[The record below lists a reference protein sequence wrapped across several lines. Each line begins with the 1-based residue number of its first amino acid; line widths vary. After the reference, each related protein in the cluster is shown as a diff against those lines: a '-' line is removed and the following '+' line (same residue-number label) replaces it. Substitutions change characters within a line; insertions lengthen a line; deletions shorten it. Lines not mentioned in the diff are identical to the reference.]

1 MRPRTRRRLSLG
13 LLTAAGLLL
22 MAEAA
27 VSTLARRTLM
37 AWEAPVPVTR
47 TGAPYLP
54 GNPYLL
60 WEMVPGTRTE
70 MGATVSVN
78 SLGFRG
84 EDVPEAKPPGT
95 KRVVVLGDSTVYG
108 LSLIHI

>member
-1 MRPRTRRRLSLG
+1 MRLRTQRRLSLG

-27 VSTLARRTLM
+27 VSVLARRTLL
-37 AWEAPVPVTR
+37 AWEAPVPVTK

-70 MGATVSVN
+70 MGATVTVN
-78 SLGFRG
+78 SLGRSPGDQAIRREARG
-84 EDVPEAKPPGT
+84 GARRLHCVRTRG
-95 KRVVVLGDSTVYG
+95 RGR
-108 LSLIHI
+108 